1 MMMLSRILVLIGLA
15 ALAVM
20 VVGFTMLNKGS
31 IELSYYYGIW
41 ELPKALV
48 VAASVCVGIAVGFIV
63 CFFKVL
69 QLKRQIAIMRRTEAR
84 EKKKAVSSQLRTVSL
99 EGSGI

>member
-1 MMMLSRILVLIGLA
+1 MVSRILVLIILT

-20 VVGFTMLNKGS
+20 VIGFTMLNKGS
-31 IELSYYYGIW
+31 IELSYYYGTW

-48 VAASVCVGIAVGFIV
+48 VAASVCVGITVGFVV

-84 EKKKAVSSQLRTVSL
+84 EKKKVASSQLRTVPL
-99 EGSGI
+99 VEGASI